1 MSPILDQKVGP
12 VHTMI
17 IESNVLIVS
26 IALLIFAF
34 VATYII
40 LPWLTL
46 ALKRAGITGKDL
58 HKKGTPEVPNMGGI
72 GIFVG
77 FASAMTLSAVLGL
90 DYRLLFA
97 IFLSGTL
104 ALLAGLID
112 DLFKLGK
119 LTLVIVTF
127 LVALPVVSFH
137 AGSTEIYST
146 PFGPLDLGWVFWA
159 LVPFAFAFLMNG
171 VNVYAGFNG
180 LEAGVG
186 VVSTLSLG
194 ICALFYGSIES
205 TVALF
210 ALSGGLL
217 AFLKWNWYPARVF
230 IGGSGT
236 YLLGAVLASSIIAGT
251 IKVVG
256 IIALF
261 PYLINFLLRANDRFT
276 WTVGDTLPDG
286 LVTSDKRHALWA
298 IFMHKS
304 PVKEQRVV
312 LYCIL
317 IQIVFGFTAVA
328 FAYYQNF
335 ITH

>member
-1 MSPILDQKVGP
+1 MVAEL
-12 VHTMI
+12 
-17 IESNVLIVS
+17 NVLVVCA
-26 IALLIFAF
+26 ALLVFAF
-34 VATYII
+34 VATYLIM
-40 LPWLTL
+40 PWLTA
-46 ALKRAGITGKDL
+46 ALKRARITGKDL
-58 HKKGTPEVPNMGGI
+58 HKKGKPDVPNMGGI

-77 FASAMTLSAVLGL
+77 FAASMTLSSLLGL

-119 LTLVIVTF
+119 LTLVVLTF
-127 LVALPVVSFH
+127 LVAMPVVGFH
-137 AGSTEIYST
+137 AGSTVVYLT
-146 PFGPLDLGWVFWA
+146 PIGPVDLGWLFWF
-159 LVPFAFAFLMNG
+159 LVPLAFAFLMNG
-171 VNVYAGFNG
+171 VNIYAGFNG

-205 TVALF
+205 AVALF
-210 ALSGGLL
+210 ALSGGLA
-217 AFLKWNWYPARVF
+217 AFLKWNWFPARVF

-236 YLLGAVLASSIIAGT
+236 CLLGAVLASSIIAGS

-261 PYLINFLLRANDRFT
+261 PYLINFVLRANDRFA
-276 WTVGDTLPDG
+276 WTVGDTLPNG
-286 LVTSDKRHALWA
+286 LVTTDKRNALWA
-298 IFMHKS
+298 FFMFKS
-304 PVKEQRVV
+304 SAKEQRVA
-312 LYCIL
+312 LLCIL
-317 IQIVFGFTAVA
+317 LQIIFGIAAVG

-335 ITH
+335 VVLRG

>member
-1 MSPILDQKVGP
+1 MVRRMVVEL
-12 VHTMI
+12 
-17 IESNVLIVS
+17 NVLVVS
-26 IALLIFAF
+26 VALLVFAF
-34 VATYII
+34 VATYLIM
-40 LPWLTL
+40 PWLTA

-58 HKKGTPEVPNMGGI
+58 HKKGKPDVANMGGI

-77 FASAMTLSAVLGL
+77 FAASMTLSAILPGL

-104 ALLAGLID
+104 ALLAGLVD

-119 LTLVIVTF
+119 LTLVVITF
-127 LVALPVVSFH
+127 LVAMPVVGFH
-137 AGSTEIYST
+137 AGSPEVYLTLVGHI
-146 PFGPLDLGWVFWA
+146 DLGWLFWF

-171 VNVYAGFNG
+171 VNIYAGFNG

-194 ICALFYGSIES
+194 VCALFYGSIES
-205 TVALF
+205 AVALF
-210 ALSGGLL
+210 ALSGGLA
-217 AFLKWNWYPARVF
+217 AFLRWNWFPARVF

-236 YLLGAVLASSIIAGT
+236 CLLGAVLASSIIAGS

-261 PYLINFLLRANDRFT
+261 PYLINFVLRANDRFT
-276 WTVGDTLPDG
+276 WTVGDTLPNG
-286 LVTSDKRHALWA
+286 LITADKRNALWA
-298 IFMHKS
+298 FFMHKS
-304 PVKEQRVV
+304 SAKEQRVV
-312 LYCIL
+312 LLCTVV
-317 IQIVFGFTAVA
+317 QIVFGIAAVG

-335 ITH
+335 IVP